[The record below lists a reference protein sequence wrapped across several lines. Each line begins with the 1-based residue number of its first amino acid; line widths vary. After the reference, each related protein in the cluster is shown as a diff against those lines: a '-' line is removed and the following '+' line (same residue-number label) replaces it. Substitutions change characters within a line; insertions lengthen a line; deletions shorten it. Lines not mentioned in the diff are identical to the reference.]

1 MGHGQPGAG
10 PSPRLYG
17 RTRSSV
23 ERYGVAVVAVAAAV
37 LLQRLPARWG
47 SARPFLLL
55 NGAVLLSA
63 WYAGRGPA
71 IASVLLATISVAFA
85 FIPHPSSL
93 AAGALDLG
101 LFLGE
106 ASLTAA
112 LAIAIT
118 ESRARAEAW
127 AAHSR
132 RSEQSLHKVNK
143 AYCALSTCNEALVR
157 AHDEKVLLEEIC
169 RTVVE
174 VAGYRM
180 CWVGYAERD
189 EAKSVRPVA
198 RAGYDEGYVDG
209 AEVSWADT
217 ERGRG
222 PVGTAIR
229 TGRPFIMRDFAADA
243 AFAPWRT
250 EAQQHGYG
258 SLIAVPLHTCDRAF
272 GALAI
277 YAAESNAFDGDAVRL
292 LTDLGNDLA
301 YGITALH
308 ARAAIAAERARFET
322 AIMQAPV
329 AVAVYAGPD
338 HIVRLANR
346 RWLALGL
353 GIEAVG
359 RPLRDSVPDAARAG
373 AFAVLDE
380 AYATGESRELHERPL
395 SKVCADGSVMTRYFN
410 VAYQPVTCAAGQ
422 VREVVVAISDVTD
435 QVLARRILEESRET
449 AEQASRAKDEFLRMV
464 SHELR
469 TPLTPIIGLAD
480 GLKKEACRDAHKLQR
495 GLEIILGNAKMEA
508 RLVDDLIEITQFVA
522 GAVHLEMHPVDLGAL
537 VRASVDEVARDAA
550 AKGVAVDATV
560 GPGVTVWGDERR
572 LSEAMHHVL
581 SNALKFTPR
590 GGRVTVEVTRQSA
603 AVVLRV
609 HDTGEGIP
617 PGDLSHVFELFRTG
631 DGSIKRAHRGLGL
644 GLYLVH
650 QIVKAH
656 GGKVW
661 AESEGPG
668 KGATLVAQLDAPEVE
683 HAERAAATT
692 APPAR
697 VTDGATTANRPPG

>member
-1 MGHGQPGAG
+1 M
-10 PSPRLYG
+10 
-17 RTRSSV
+17 
-23 ERYGVAVVAVAAAV
+23 AVVAVAAAV
-37 LLQRLPARWG
+37 LLQLLPARWG
-47 SARPFLLL
+47 SARFLLL

-71 IASVLLATISVAFA
+71 IASVLLATISVAFV
-85 FIPHPSSL
+85 FIPHSPSL

-106 ASLTAA
+106 ASLTAV
-112 LAIAIT
+112 LTVAIT

-132 RSEQSLHKVNK
+132 RSEQSLHKVNR
-143 AYCALSTCNEALVR
+143 AYCALSACNEALVR
-157 AHDEKVLLEEIC
+157 AHDEKVLLEEVC
-169 RTVVE
+169 RTVVD

-198 RAGYDEGYVDG
+198 RAGYDDGYVDA
-209 AEVSWADT
+209 AEVSWADS

-229 TGRPFIMRDFAADA
+229 TGRPFLLCDFAADA

-250 EAQQHGYG
+250 EALRHGYG
-258 SLIAVPLHTCDRAF
+258 SLIAVPLHTCERAF

-277 YAAESNAFDGDAVRL
+277 YAEEARAFDGDAVRL

-329 AVAVYAGPD
+329 AVAVYSGPD

-359 RPLRDSVPDAARAG
+359 KPLRESMPQAAASG
-373 AFAVLDE
+373 AFAALDE
-380 AYATGESRELHERPL
+380 AYATGEPREVHERAMARVLP
-395 SKVCADGSVMTRYFN
+395 DGSVQTRYIN
-410 VAYQPVTCAAGQ
+410 VAYQPITCATGL
-422 VREVVVAISDVTD
+422 VREIVVAISDVTE
-435 QVLARRILEESRET
+435 QVVARRVVEESRAA
-449 AEQASRAKDEFLRMV
+449 AERANRAKDEFLRMV

-480 GLKKEACRDAHKLQR
+480 ALRKEGCRDAHKLQR
-495 GLEIILGNAKMEA
+495 GLEIILGNAKVEA
-508 RLVDDLIEITQFVA
+508 HLVDDLIEITQFVA

-537 VRASVDEVARDAA
+537 VRACVDEVARDAA
-550 AKGVAVDATV
+550 AKDVAIEATV
-560 GPGVTVWGDERR
+560 GTGVTVWGDERR
-572 LSEAMHHVL
+572 LSQAMHHLL

-590 GGRVTVEVTRQSA
+590 GGRVTVEVTRQGA
-603 AVVLRV
+603 VVVLRV

-617 PGDLSHVFELFRTG
+617 PSNLLHVFELFRTG
-631 DGSIKRAHRGLGL
+631 DGSVKRAHRGLGL
-644 GLYLVH
+644 GLYLVQ

-661 AESEGPG
+661 AESDGPG
-668 KGATLVAQLDAPEVE
+668 KGSTLVAQLDAPGAE
-683 HAERAAATT
+683 HVQPAATT

-697 VTDGATTANRPPG
+697 VAEGLAAANRPSG